1 VLDFA
6 RFAPNRS
13 RKSSLWPNIEL
24 FTLSRMADLD
34 RWGEAVMRGLGEPPG
49 TFIAAYR
56 ANRRA
61 ACADVLEQSP
71 VAAALVTMLARQ
83 YAFEGSPAEL
93 LQVLNSC
100 GPRRASVAAGWP
112 TSPWDLSKIHRRLA
126 TQLRET
132 GVAVSFARKH
142 TGRLIRIFR
151 ICTSDTE
158 S

>member
-24 FTLSRMADLD
+24 STLSRMADLD

-71 VAAALVTMLARQ
+71 VAAALVTMLAR
-83 YAFEGSPAEL
+83 
-93 LQVLNSC
+93 
-100 GPRRASVAAGWP
+100 
-112 TSPWDLSKIHRRLA
+112 
-126 TQLRET
+126 
-132 GVAVSFARKH
+132 
-142 TGRLIRIFR
+142 
-151 ICTSDTE
+151 
-158 S
+158 